1 VEGSDSP
8 KDGRPKKQTDSAQPR
23 VIGEFEVRERGVA
36 LRMRV
41 ERLPSP
47 PELSDDEAPIEA
59 GYGHGV

>member
-1 VEGSDSP
+1 
-8 KDGRPKKQTDSAQPR
+8 